1 MQQLSVERKTRRHYF
16 VIITSPKRRRGARV
30 CVRIFDKFIS
40 FSESFKVMIFA
51 TLQLDMGM
59 LGFFPPPYSYPNSL
73 VNDTKILKIR
83 LHYVE
88 SKKWWGERAAKI
100 RSSEDSEAGCNS
112 AEYL

>member
-59 LGFFPPPYSYPNSL
+59 LAVFSPTLLLPKF
-73 VNDTKILKIR
+73 I
-83 LHYVE
+83 
-88 SKKWWGERAAKI
+88 
-100 RSSEDSEAGCNS
+100 SE
-112 AEYL
+112 